1 MVQFL
6 ITAYSS
12 FLDVFVLLP
21 DYSLFMKV
29 ISFIQELLAKVCSSQ
44 SEHSDLASSP
54 QIANDSSDI
63 LQSELISS
71 DSFVDEG
78 RSNRDR
84 QQPQWWKDYQFS
96 HNPGT
101 TSAKYPMENFV
112 STAYFS
118 PKHSFFLAQ
127 IAQHK
132 EPRTFARAVL
142 DPQWILAMNKEL
154 DALESNNTW
163 ELVTLPLGKQ
173 TIGCKWVFKI
183 KYLANSEIDR
193 YKVRLFAKGYTQQP
207 SVDFH
212 DTFSPV
218 AKGVNVK
225 SVMAITTSKNWS
237 IYQLDI
243 KNAFLHGDLLEE
255 VYMDIPLGY
264 QIDVHAQVIGEV
276 VLSHAGQ
283 LQAAVEIA
291 NNPFQHARI
300 KPIELDC
307 HFIREKI
314 QAGIIS
320 PQRISTKDQLADIF
334 TKALREARLDDRY
347 GTMADNTVMT
357 DSKGIPHQDAGRS

>member
-1 MVQFL
+1 
-6 ITAYSS
+6 
-12 FLDVFVLLP
+12 
-21 DYSLFMKV
+21 
-29 ISFIQELLAKVCSSQ
+29 
-44 SEHSDLASSP
+44 
-54 QIANDSSDI
+54 
-63 LQSELISS
+63 
-71 DSFVDEG
+71 
-78 RSNRDR
+78 
-84 QQPQWWKDYQFS
+84 
-96 HNPGT
+96 
-101 TSAKYPMENFV
+101 MENFV

-264 QIDVHAQVIGEV
+264 QIDVHAQGLVKAALHENFSIKDLGQAKYYLGLEISQNDEGLVSVTVIGEV

-283 LQAAVEIA
+283 LQAKKQSVTSKSTIKAEYRALAAVEIA

-334 TKALREARLDDRY
+334 TKALRVCGGSNRPTTTSAVATTIYLKAQHKASVNHALVSQVDKHLI
-347 GTMADNTVMT
+347 GCIWT
-357 DSKGIPHQDAGRS
+357 